1 MPCCPAVWS
10 ISPNWRLSLDIHLFS
25 NIVCTKSVTE
35 QRTLDKE
42 TSFTVRDLPKPERP
56 RERLQ
61 KLGPEAL
68 SSQEL
73 LALIIGRGIPK
84 KSVMTIAQEL
94 LAKFGNV
101 RTIGQA
107 TIEELSQIKGIG
119 MAKAA
124 QIKACFELGKRE
136 SLEPD
141 NLVSF
146 DIKNPEAVF
155 RAVRASIQD
164 KAKEH
169 FKLILLNSRNKI
181 IAISPISTGTLTTS
195 LVHPRE
201 VFKDAIVHSAASV
214 ILAHNHPSGDPE
226 PSEDDLKIT
235 KKLAESGKILGIEVI
250 DHIVIGKNNFF
261 SFREKGLI

>member
-1 MPCCPAVWS
+1 M
-10 ISPNWRLSLDIHLFS
+10 NKDF
-25 NIVCTKSVTE
+25 
-35 QRTLDKE
+35 
-42 TSFTVRDLPKPERP
+42 SFTVRDLPKPERP

-73 LALIIGRGIPK
+73 LALVIGRGIPK

-94 LAKFGNV
+94 MARFGNV
-101 RTIGQA
+101 KAISQA
-107 TIEELSQIKGIG
+107 TLEELSRIKGIG
-119 MAKAA
+119 PAKAA
-124 QIKACFELGKRE
+124 QIKACFELAKRE
-136 SLEPD
+136 NLEID
-141 NLVSF
+141 EESF

-155 RAVRASIQD
+155 KLISSSIKD

-169 FKLILLNSRNKI
+169 FKLILLNSRNKKI
-181 IAISPISTGTLTTS
+181 GFSTISIGTLTTS

-201 VFKDAIVHSAASV
+201 VFKDAITHSAASV
-214 ILAHNHPSGDPE
+214 ILCHNHPSGDPE

-235 KKLAESGKILGIEVI
+235 RKLAESGKILGVEVM
-250 DHIVIGKNNFF
+250 DHIIIGKTNFF